1 MLCGPRAGPV
11 RITPGHGRART
22 TGAWS
27 ASSAEPRPESAVGR
41 LGPSG
46 SRYRPVGR
54 PWCRC
59 MVVPWISHHRRGAV
73 AAAPGVPARP
83 GGAHD
88 HHRHIHRH
96 RRRRPDVQRS
106 RTLRPGR
113 LPGRLPGPHPRRL
126 RPRPAPVHRRADIEC
141 FGRDLEAAGRSRA
154 PWPGGCAPWPAST
167 ATPSRKNCSTTPRR
181 SMSADPAWTTSPTPP
196 DWTAT
201 RSAPCWSRPDSAR
214 GRACPHLVA
223 GPQRVAG
230 VRGHRCQHRG
240 HGPGARPSDPD
251 HLAQGRQDGHH
262 PVGATHR
269 PGRRPGRRGTLRR
282 ADLPGRRRQ
291 PPRPPRRRQDRAPG
305 GPAGWDHQTSRPHT
319 LRHAFITAALDAG
332 VPLRDVQEAA
342 SHADPRTTMRYD
354 RARVSL
360 DRHATYIVAAFIA
373 GAAR

>member
-1 MLCGPRAGPV
+1 MTTTATSTAIVVVDPTFSDPERYALAGFLAGYRGLTRDAYALDLRQFTAEPTSNASAATSKPPAGP
-11 RITPGHGRART
+11 
-22 TGAWS
+22 
-27 ASSAEPRPESAVGR
+27 
-41 LGPSG
+41 GP
-46 SRYRPVGR
+46 
-54 PWCRC
+54 
-59 MVVPWISHHRRGAV
+59 
-73 AAAPGVPARP
+73 
-83 GGAHD
+83 
-88 HHRHIHRH
+88 
-96 RRRRPDVQRS
+96 
-106 RTLRPGR
+106 
-113 LPGRLPGPHPRRL
+113 
-126 RPRPAPVHRRADIEC
+126 
-141 FGRDLEAAGRSRA
+141 